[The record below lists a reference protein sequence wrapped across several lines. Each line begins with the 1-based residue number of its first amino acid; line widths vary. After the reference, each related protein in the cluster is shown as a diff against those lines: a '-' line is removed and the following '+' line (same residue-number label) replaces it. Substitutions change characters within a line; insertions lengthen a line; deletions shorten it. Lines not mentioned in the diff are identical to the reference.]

1 MQQKVLTEKGHKR
14 QILKV
19 NNHLCSVQH
28 FLVSFLPFEE
38 RGSYSSY
45 NCLKLYFNVCKRGSG
60 HALPCSVCQ
69 DICNVCC
76 TFVVFGRLC
85 CDIHLSKSRI
95 CSKDVLLQHSSTCH
109 TQLQLP
115 LQKNWLSVTSCLILS
130 SFLTFLIQKELPRA
144 LWCPVASSST
154 SMMTARHTQC
164 TWRVCECVGPSCFFH
179 AERFECSKH
188 TLGGCCCCCTKCLRV
203 QLQVVLVETTEN
215 VHDTMQQ
222 HSSLHTGPVSM
233 EAMQDCDEQ
242 HCRLHS
248 LCLAAQLVCSH
259 DLDVVK
265 YSCKL

>member
-14 QILKV
+14 QIVKV

-45 NCLKLYFNVCKRGSG
+45 NCLKLYLNVCKRGSG

-76 TFVVFGRLC
+76 TFVVLGRLC

-115 LQKNWLSVTSCLILS
+115 LQENWLSVTSEVLLPDSEQLPDLPDPKGIASGSLVPR
-130 SFLTFLIQKELPRA
+130 SFF
-144 LWCPVASSST
+144 VN
-154 SMMTARHTQC
+154 
-164 TWRVCECVGPSCFFH
+164 FH
-179 AERFECSKH
+179 DDS
-188 TLGGCCCCCTKCLRV
+188 
-203 QLQVVLVETTEN
+203 
-215 VHDTMQQ
+215 
-222 HSSLHTGPVSM
+222 
-233 EAMQDCDEQ
+233 
-242 HCRLHS
+242 
-248 LCLAAQLVCSH
+248 
-259 DLDVVK
+259 
-265 YSCKL
+265 

>member
-1 MQQKVLTEKGHKR
+1 MSCYSTLQR
-14 QILKV
+14 AIL
-19 NNHLCSVQH
+19 S
-28 FLVSFLPFEE
+28 
-38 RGSYSSY
+38 
-45 NCLKLYFNVCKRGSG
+45 
-60 HALPCSVCQ
+60 
-69 DICNVCC
+69 CNWLFRR
-76 TFVVFGRLC
+76 TGF
-85 CDIHLSKSRI
+85 
-95 CSKDVLLQHSSTCH
+95 LLQV
-109 TQLQLP
+109 
-115 LQKNWLSVTSCLILS
+115 KFFCLMLS
-130 SFLTFLIQKELPRA
+130 SFLTFLTQKELPRA

-164 TWRVCECVGPSCFFH
+164 TWRVCECVEPSCFFH
-179 AERFECSKH
+179 AERFECLQH

-215 VHDTMQQ
+215 VHDTIRQ

-265 YSCKL
+265 YSCNL